1 MRGYRPGV
9 VAYKNIETIK
19 LNSEP
24 KKKMGA
30 GLLTPKSVMKNKSEN
45 KVLQPVERSA
55 NYVMA
60 IREQREAYK
69 NGA

>member
-1 MRGYRPGV
+1 MRQVNPGII
-9 VAYKNIETIK
+9 AYKNINTVK
-19 LNSEP
+19 KQAPP
-24 KKKMGA
+24 KKQSA
-30 GLLTPKSVMKNKSEN
+30 SGLLSPKRMFKDKTD
-45 KVLQPVERSA
+45 KPLQPVERAA

>member
-1 MRGYRPGV
+1 
-9 VAYKNIETIK
+9 
-19 LNSEP
+19 
-24 KKKMGA
+24 MGA